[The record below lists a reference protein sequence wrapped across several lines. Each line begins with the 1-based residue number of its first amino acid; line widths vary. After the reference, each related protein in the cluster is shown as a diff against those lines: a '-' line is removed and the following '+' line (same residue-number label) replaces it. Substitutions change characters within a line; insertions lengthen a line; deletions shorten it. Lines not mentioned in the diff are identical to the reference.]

1 MIEKPVDMVDIFRSS
16 EAALAVTKEAI
27 AIGVRVVWM
36 QLDVINLQAAQL
48 AEAAG
53 IKVVMNRCPK
63 IELKQ
68 AYWTDVEV

>member
-1 MIEKPVDMVDIFRSS
+1 MIERPVDMVDIFRSS

-27 AIGVRVVWM
+27 TIGVRVVWM
-36 QLDVINLQAAQL
+36 QLDIINPQAAQL

-68 AYWTDVEV
+68 AYWTGVEA